1 MKELSLRDIQSVS
14 LNILKYAHELCEKNE
29 IRYWLIYGTLLGAVR
44 HKGFIPWDDDI
55 DIAMTR
61 DDYNLFLEVLKQ
73 DAKKEN
79 NPFYLDHFTTS
90 VDYPYYILR
99 ICDSR
104 YKLVFENTKHISGI
118 FIDVYP
124 FDDTGINVRYWKNRL
139 KKTQF
144 LKKLML
150 LSTYRHWLYGDS
162 VFHKI
167 LNLPLMFYSRIMGI
181 AFFMERIDY
190 KSKIFNGTNSGYIGL
205 TAWADV
211 PRIYQKELFDN
222 LILAK
227 FEDLDVYIPVE
238 YDKILRSVYGDYMK
252 LPVKEEQVPHH
263 NYKAYKLES
272 EM

>member
-1 MKELSLRDIQSVS
+1 MKFPSKREKT
-14 LNILKYAHELCEKNE
+14 LKYALQNVKNHP
-29 IRYWLIYGTLLGAVR
+29 LGLL
-44 HKGFIPWDDDI
+44 F
-55 DIAMTR
+55 
-61 DDYNLFLEVLKQ
+61 
-73 DAKKEN
+73 
-79 NPFYLDHFTTS
+79 
-90 VDYPYYILR
+90 
-99 ICDSR
+99 SR
-104 YKLVFENTKHISGI
+104 
-118 FIDVYP
+118 
-124 FDDTGINVRYWKNRL
+124 
-139 KKTQF
+139 
-144 LKKLML
+144 
-150 LSTYRHWLYGDS
+150 
-162 VFHKI
+162 KI
-167 LNLPLMFYSRIMGI
+167 LNLSQN
-181 AFFMERIDY
+181 